1 MPPIARADSYAVTAG
16 QPVYAGRMG
25 TPPPGVDALLT
36 TLTLQ
41 NTSAAVQ
48 AAGFVSPMFGVP
60 LAKGQMPAGQ
70 YPQFKLG
77 DGTSC
82 PATIWGVSTWPDGSM
97 KFCAAM
103 VRVPASV
110 AGSGSLPIQV
120 YSGGT
125 APAASTR
132 TTSDLTTADIKVE
145 LTGIANLSGVWTAS
159 LNTAITDAED
169 IVELASG
176 PAGKV
181 WRIGGPCKQSGA
193 AHGQLHAW
201 HYVAALTNSTG
212 TLLGLRYL
220 GRIGQPWVDVT
231 TPTPTRRE
239 LSANLKSGATTIRD
253 MQGHNLSETLGST
266 IGMPHYTSIF
276 TAGTSGKWDFI
287 QGGGS
292 AASDCTVRITHDKTH
307 VVKSRL
313 VPPLDLSLTVSA
325 GSSFD
330 YYPQGRGPLYRNHGE
345 TGDRDELGVFTQW
358 ASRHIHTQSA
368 SDEQAV
374 RVVGMV
380 SSGWRALHRRSTT
393 GQIIPCTDPSP
404 SYAGLG
410 TIQTSWR
417 YRAGE
422 TSAGLVQPADE
433 TSLWASEYEPSHR
446 ASACYYPYMVTGEPQ
461 YLDMLVEQAA
471 GLYLGAVQGNINLRT
486 TLPIT
491 KTTITT
497 DGSYGCRDATIASV
511 TYKGGGYFATGG
523 LLRIPAWGMR
533 DVAQAGALYPD
544 TCPFGTET
552 RKYLRELSEGGFA
565 AMNAYNAALPQ
576 SWRDSGLMNFDERP
590 GAAGTWGNGF
600 MSHSVCHQA
609 EILDS
614 TAGATLR
621 AHLGRFWSSMA
632 ARMDIACGI
641 SYGGLI
647 YDEAGV
653 RITSMDDLTTEI
665 GSTLTF
671 STSTNRATVSGVN
684 GSWSPTNGDIFTFNL
699 DNEAN
704 RPFAE
709 AVNHKKFYAV
719 NCVGNTM
726 QLAETPGGVAITV
739 TNAVAT
745 NQFFAQ
751 LQNFAPHFAG
761 DANNS
766 PTSYLGIVHA
776 AICFHE
782 ASGDTFVSAARAE
795 AAAKVA
801 IAGFNFSANQKN
813 GFSTSYP
820 S

>member
-1 MPPIARADSYAVTAG
+1 MAQAVNRSY
-16 QPVYAGRMG
+16 PG
-25 TPPPGVDALLT
+25 TPGTKLYVGVNPPVEGALIT
-36 TLTLQ
+36 TITLQ
-41 NTSAAVQ
+41 NTSASTQ

-77 DGTSC
+77 DGTGC
-82 PATIWGVSTWPDGSM
+82 PASIWGVSTWPDGSM

-103 VRVPASV
+103 VRMPSAV
-110 AGSGSLPIQV
+110 AGSGSLAIQV

-125 APAASTR
+125 APAASSR
-132 TTSDLTTADIKVE
+132 SLADLNSADIKVE
-145 LTGIANLSGVWTAS
+145 LTGVTNLSGVWTAS
-159 LNTAITDAED
+159 LNTAISDATD
-169 IVELASG
+169 IVVIGDG

-181 WRIGGPCKQSGA
+181 WRIGGPCKQAGA

-201 HYVAALTNSTG
+201 HYVAALSDSTG
-212 TLLGLRYL
+212 NLLGLRYL
-220 GRIGQPWVDVT
+220 GRIAQPWVDVA
-231 TPTPTRRE
+231 TPAPNRRVF
-239 LSANLKSGATTIRD
+239 SASLKTGASTLRAL
-253 MQGHNLSETLGST
+253 QGHDLSETVGSN
-266 IGMPHYTSIF
+266 IGMSHYSSIF

-292 AASDCTVRITHDKTH
+292 ASSDCTVRITHDKTH

-313 VPPLDLSLTVSA
+313 VPPLNVSLVVSD

-330 YYPQGRGPLYRNHGE
+330 YYPQGRGPLYRNHGT

-358 ASRHIHTQSA
+358 ACRHIYTQSA
-368 SDEQAV
+368 ADEQAV

-380 SSGWRALHRRSTT
+380 SSSWRTQFRRSTT
-393 GQIIPCTDPSP
+393 GQIVPVTDPSP

-410 TIQTSWR
+410 AIESSWR

-422 TSAGLVQPADE
+422 SNFGPAQPADE
-433 TSLWASEYEPSHR
+433 TSLWVYEWEPSHR
-446 ASACYYPYMVTGEPQ
+446 ASACYYPYLVTGEQQ
-461 YLDMLVEQAA
+461 YLDLAVDHAA
-471 GLYLGAVQGNINLRT
+471 SLYLGAPQGVTNLRT

-491 KTTITT
+491 RTTTTT
-497 DGSYGCRDATIASV
+497 DGSYGMRDVNVGGTL
-511 TYKGGGYFATGG
+511 YKGGGYYSYNG
-523 LLRIPAWGMR
+523 LLRIVAWGMR
-533 DVAQAGALYPD
+533 DIAQASALYPD
-544 TCPFGTET
+544 TCPSGTET
-552 RKYLRELSEGGFA
+552 RKYLRELCEAGFA
-565 AMNAYNAALPQ
+565 GMNAYNEAMPQ
-576 SWRDSGLMNFDERP
+576 SYRDAGLFNFDDRP

-600 MSHSVCHQA
+600 LSHSVCHQA
-609 EILDS
+609 AILDS
-614 TAGATLR
+614 AAGATLR
-621 AHLGRFWSSMA
+621 SHLGRFWSSMA

-641 SYGGLI
+641 SYAGLI
-647 YDEAGV
+647 YDENGV

-671 STSTNRATVSGVN
+671 STATNRATVSGIN

-782 ASGDTFVSAARAE
+782 ACGDTFVSAARAE

-813 GFSTSYP
+813 AFSTSFP